1 METKDLKPK
10 RHIGRNICRL
20 REIRGMKQETLAE
33 ILGMSQQKLSLIENT
48 EELED
53 QKITEIAKALEVN
66 VETIKS
72 YSDEKVLS
80 IINNTF
86 NSNDNATIN
95 GGGATNYSPSFNPID
110 KVAELYERLLKAEQD
125 KVAFLEQ
132 LLNKRE

>member
-1 METKDLKPK
+1 METKYSKPK
-10 RHIGRNICRL
+10 RHLGRNISRI

-33 ILGMSQQKLSLIENT
+33 ILGISQQKLSLIENT

-53 QKITEIAKALEVN
+53 HKITEIAKALEVSA
-66 VETIKS
+66 ETIKN

-95 GGGATNYSPSFNPID
+95 GGGATNYYPSFNPID

-132 LLNKRE
+132 LLRKQE

>member
-33 ILGMSQQKLSLIENT
+33 ILGISQQKLSLIENT

-66 VETIKS
+66 TETIKS

-86 NSNDNATIN
+86 HDNAFQN
-95 GGGATNYSPSFNPID
+95 GVTNYTPTFNPID
-110 KVAELYERLLKAEQD
+110 KVAELYERLLKAEQE

-132 LLNKRE
+132 LLNKKE